1 MSCNACKTK
10 PCSEPNNKVMFHTV
24 MLALAL
30 TGLFMAFSAE
40 DLGSAGPVIISLG
53 ISVVFF
59 ALISEVLHG
68 LLFVVKLLSRRYA
81 ASKENKEA
89 E

>member
-1 MSCNACKTK
+1 MSCNARQKSCAE
-10 PCSEPNNKVMFHTV
+10 SSKVMFHTV
-24 MLALAL
+24 MLGIAS

-53 ISVVFF
+53 VSVVFF
-59 ALISEVLHG
+59 ALITEALHG
-68 LLFVVKLLSRRYA
+68 LFFVVKLLSRRFA
-81 ASKENKEA
+81 VSPEKKEA

>member
-1 MSCNACKTK
+1 MSCNTCQK
-10 PCSEPNNKVMFHTV
+10 PCVASNKVMFHTV

-40 DLGSAGPVIISLG
+40 ELGSAGPVIISLG

-59 ALISEVLHG
+59 ALISELLHG
-68 LLFVVKLLSRRYA
+68 LLFFAGFMARRIA
-81 ASKENKEA
+81 EKKESKKDE
-89 E
+89 